1 MPIKT
6 RNLEALLQKKFGFS
20 QAKTRSIDHRWYE
33 LRIPGLPVILTK
45 VSHGASEIS
54 GGLESMIARQLRV
67 RRPFFLEMVGCTKD
81 ADAYRTQVQED
92 PYPPFDVGF

>member
-6 RNLEALLQKKFGFS
+6 RNLETLLQKKFGFS
-20 QAKTRSIDHRWYE
+20 PAKTRSADHRWYE
-33 LRIPGLPVILTK
+33 LHIPGLPVIVTK

-81 ADAYRTQVQED
+81 ADTYRAQVQED
-92 PYPPFDVGF
+92 PYPPFDISF